1 MSQLP
6 SPVDDVVKFRR
17 KVNFASMQLTF
28 VKIVDFIAV
37 FSLGYECDSHPF
49 AQASNESWKTWKV
62 LEFYFAFFQEW
73 KK

>member
-37 FSLGYECDSHPF
+37 FSLGYECDPHPS
-49 AQASNESWKTWKV
+49 AQASYESWKT
-62 LEFYFAFFQEW
+62 
-73 KK
+73 